1 MDRKQQLFVVLTDD
15 WELRGNGSG
24 NIESLQL
31 EPMRNLVTLYN
42 KHGIHGSFFAE
53 MMQQLTFRK
62 FQNKHPELRKKA
74 DQWDEQILETY
85 RQGHDIQLHIHP
97 QWSQARY
104 EDGTW
109 TLEGDWSLINY
120 APEEAESMILEGKNY
135 LETLLRSESPDYRC
149 VVFRAGAWA
158 LAPSEHLLGI
168 LSRLGFLLDAS
179 IVGGVHYNTKNLK
192 LDYSICEETLLPF
205 YPDMSDARKVSFK
218 KEPIICVPTC
228 HFYEPLWKKYKDT
241 FKVRGN
247 QIISALKMNQSSAKF
262 KGHSSNPENTV
273 GKDWQSVSTSS
284 DNAGTAIRTVKSKN
298 WQRLMSTTL
307 KLFKKNHF
315 IADLSLMDLE
325 HCRCMTK
332 IIRKKIQER
341 DLDIPVILENHT
353 KDLNDL
359 RHLDNFFKELVQA
372 DDISFMTLTNL
383 TQELDNGRFPIQT
396 K

>member
-1 MDRKQQLFVVLTDD
+1 MAQKQQLFVVLTDD

-31 EPMRNLVTLYN
+31 GPMRKLVALYN

-62 FQNKHPELRKKA
+62 FQYNHPELRKKA

-97 QWSQARY
+97 QWSQALY
-104 EDGTW
+104 ENGTW

-120 APEEAESMILEGKNY
+120 APEEAERMILEGKNY
-135 LETLLRSESPDYRC
+135 LETLLRSENPEYRC
-149 VVFRAGAWA
+149 LAFRAGAWA
-158 LAPSEHLLGI
+158 LAPSKHLLGI
-168 LSRLGFLLDAS
+168 LTRLGFLLDAS
-179 IVGGVHYNTKNLK
+179 IVGGIYYNTKNLQ
-192 LDYSICEETLLPF
+192 LDYSNCEETFLPF
-205 YPDMSDARKVSFK
+205 YPDMTDARKVSEK
-218 KEPIICVPTC
+218 EEPIVCVPTC
-228 HFYEPLWKKYKDT
+228 HFYEPLWKKFKDT
-241 FKVRGN
+241 FHTRGN
-247 QIISALKMNQSSAKF
+247 QLLSSLIRNKSSAKF
-262 KGHSSNPENTV
+262 KGHSSNPENAV
-273 GKDWQSVSTSS
+273 GKDWQSVTASYDKASTAVHS
-284 DNAGTAIRTVKSKN
+284 VKSKN
-298 WQRLMSTTL
+298 RKRLIKTIL

-332 IIRKKIQER
+332 IIRKKTQER
-341 DLDIPVILENHT
+341 DLDIPVIIENHT

-359 RHLDNFFKELVQA
+359 SHLDSFFKELAQA
-372 DDISFMTLTNL
+372 DDINFMTLTNL